1 MAKKKKSG
9 VGEGR
14 RSYRCRICKRS
25 IRIPEGWSLGPAVR
39 RHYWRKHREIMQPS
53 AESADE

>member
-1 MAKKKKSG
+1 MATKKAG
-9 VGEGR
+9 PAPER

-39 RHYWRKHREIMQPS
+39 RHYWRKHREVMQRS
-53 AESADE
+53 SRGSEG